1 MSVEADNIEHE
12 RELETDNEQ
21 QIELL
26 KAILAGIALIANVTP
41 EELIELAKG
50 L

>member
-21 QIELL
+21 QIALL
-26 KAILAGIALIANVTP
+26 KAILTGIALIANVTP